1 MTKTKGFWKAA
12 LIRAVR
18 SFTQS
23 LRSTLPAGA
32 VVTPVM
38 IQQFDLKGALY
49 TVIAYFLTALLNA
62 FMSILDAVVTGL
74 PEVTDGDS

>member
-1 MTKTKGFWKAA
+1 MNKQFWRAA

-23 LRSTLPAGA
+23 LRSTLPAGV

-38 IQQFDLKGALY
+38 VQSFDMKGALY
-49 TVIAYFLTALLNA
+49 TVIAYILTALLNA
-62 FMSILDAVVTGL
+62 LMSILDAIITGL
-74 PEVTDGDS
+74 PEVDE